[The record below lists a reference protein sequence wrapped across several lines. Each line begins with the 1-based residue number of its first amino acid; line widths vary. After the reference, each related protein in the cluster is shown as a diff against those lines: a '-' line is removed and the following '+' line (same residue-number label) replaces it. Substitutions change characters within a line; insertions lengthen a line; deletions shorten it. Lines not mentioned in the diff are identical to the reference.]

1 MPTLREWINLII
13 GFGSCYLLWAVDK
26 YHLPRIWAIMGLLGI
41 VVALI
46 MYVIGLASDH
56 SKDWMKRYNKKGKE

>member
-1 MPTLREWINLII
+1 MQTLREWINLII

-26 YHLPRIWAIMGLLGI
+26 YHLPRIWAILGLFGI
-41 VVALI
+41 VIALI

-56 SKDWMKRYNKKGKE
+56 NKDWMKRYDKKGKK